1 MADTDVSREDRQLP
15 ASQKRLRKAAEDGRV
30 ARSRDVGHALL
41 IGTALLTMGVFGPTL
56 AGDTLQMMRGALQ
69 FSATQVLDPA
79 HMPLRL
85 RTFGEYA
92 LWAVLP
98 TLAAFVAAA
107 IAASMIPG
115 GLVFSGKPVSFDFS
129 RISPASGLG
138 RVFSRHSAIDALK
151 LLAVSTALATGA
163 WMYSGGSLERFGGLA
178 GRPLAHALAGSFDTL
193 GTGLTILVG
202 ILFAVALVDAPLQ
215 WFRLRS
221 DLKMTHQEVREEAK
235 ETEGDPHLRARIRS
249 RQREISRSRMLSA
262 VPSADVVITNPT
274 HYAVAI
280 RYDEN
285 RMGAP
290 RVVAKGADL
299 IAGRIREIAAECGV
313 PLMEAPP
320 LARALYANVDVDHE
334 IPAALYSAVAQEL
347 AYVFQLRHHVPGRG
361 QAPRPPGDL
370 DVPAELDPRTGEA

>member
-15 ASQKRLRKAAEDGRV
+15 ASQKRLQKAAEDGRV

-41 IGTALLTMGVFGPTL
+41 IGTALLAMGVFGPSL
-56 AGDTLQMMRGALQ
+56 AGDTVQMVRGALQ
-69 FSATQVLDPA
+69 FSAAQVLDPSY
-79 HMPLRL
+79 MPLRL
-85 RTFGEYA
+85 RTFGESA
-92 LWAVLP
+92 VWAVVP

-107 IAASMIPG
+107 ITASMIPG
-115 GLVFSGKPVSFDFS
+115 GLVFSTKPLSFDFT
-129 RISPASGLG
+129 RINPANGFG
-138 RVFSRHSAIDALK
+138 RVFSRHSAVDALK
-151 LLAVSTALATGA
+151 LLAVSTALAIGA

-178 GRPLAHALAGSFDTL
+178 GRPLPHALAGSFDTL
-193 GTGLTILVG
+193 GGGLAILVG

-235 ETEGDPHLRARIRS
+235 EAEGDPHLRARIRS

-299 IAGRIREIAAECGV
+299 IAARIREIASECGV

-320 LARALYANVDVDHE
+320 LARALYANVEIDHE
-334 IPAALYSAVAQEL
+334 IPAALYSAVAQVL

-361 QAPRPPGDL
+361 QAPRAPADLEVPP
-370 DVPAELDPRTGEA
+370 ELDPRTGEA

>member
-15 ASQKRLRKAAEDGRV
+15 ASQKRLQKAAEDGRV

-41 IGTALLTMGVFGPTL
+41 IGTALLSMGVFGPSL
-56 AGDTLQMMRGALQ
+56 AGDALQMMRGALQ
-69 FSATQVLDPA
+69 FSAPQVLDPSY
-79 HMPLRL
+79 MPLRL
-85 RTFGEYA
+85 RTFGESA
-92 LWAVLP
+92 MWAVLP

-107 IAASMIPG
+107 IAAAMIPG
-115 GLVFSGKPVSFDFS
+115 GLVFSGKPVAFDFS
-129 RISPASGLG
+129 RINPASGFG

-151 LLAVSTALATGA
+151 LLAVSTALAIGA

-178 GRPLAHALAGSFDTL
+178 GRPLPHALAGSFDTL
-193 GTGLTILVG
+193 GSGLAILVG

-221 DLKMTHQEVREEAK
+221 ELKMTHQEVREEAK
-235 ETEGDPHLRARIRS
+235 EAEGDPHLRARIRA
-249 RQREISRSRMLSA
+249 RQREVSRSRMLSA

-299 IAGRIREIAAECGV
+299 IAARIREIAAECGV

-320 LARALYANVDVDHE
+320 LARALYANVDIDHE
-334 IPAALYSAVAQEL
+334 IPAALYSAVAQVL

-361 QAPRPPGDL
+361 QAPRAPADLEVPP
-370 DVPAELDPRTGEA
+370 ELDPRTGEA